1 MYSVFSVQQTGDYQV
16 FKVEINNDNS
26 RDIET
31 SVEPTGNTMKLI
43 GNTMESIGNT
53 MKPIGNTMEPIRN
66 TMKPIGNTMEPI
78 MNTME
83 PIMNTMEPIG
93 NTLEDMRTSKDQ
105 RLKYTDESGMFKCPQ
120 CGKGYGC
127 KRHLTRHMKRH
138 SGAKPHKCEFCS
150 MGK

>member
-1 MYSVFSVQQTGDYQV
+1 MHSVFSVQQTGDYQV
-16 FKVEINNDNS
+16 FKVDINNDNS

-31 SVEPTGNTMKLI
+31 SMEPIGNTIKPI
-43 GNTMESIGNT
+43 GNTMEPIGNT
-53 MKPIGNTMEPIRN
+53 MKPIGNTMEPI
-66 TMKPIGNTMEPI
+66 
-78 MNTME
+78 
-83 PIMNTMEPIG
+83 G
-93 NTLEDMRTSKDQ
+93 NTLEDMRISKNQ
-105 RLKYTDESGMFKCPQ
+105 RLEFTDESGMFKCPL